1 MKKKE
6 IRQKDQIVSVEAK
19 DHQIST
25 SLKGLSVQLV
35 TQVKLN
41 RMNSWGNLLILGIF
55 LLMLKTHLLQ
65 WVLWVQIPVIFLFW
79 LLKMITLMKIHQF
92 LEHRRKFLAFHYH
105 KYKRFSN
112 WLRLIID
119 LNMKTIINK
128 KSAIN

>member
-6 IRQKDQIVSVEAK
+6 IRQKDQIVSAEAK
-19 DHQIST
+19 DHQILT
-25 SLKGLSVQLV
+25 SLRGRSVQLV
-35 TQVKLN
+35 TQVRLN
-41 RMNSWGNLLILGIF
+41 LMNSWGSLLILDIF
-55 LLMLKTHLLQ
+55 QLMLKIRLLQ